1 MADISNPQIAAGT
14 NVSIKDLVG
23 APQYNNMTGIVQSFE
38 SDTGR
43 YNVALHK
50 MKKNLGLK
58 AEKLIVLCSKCA
70 KKEHDTDCGCQRCDF
85 PYCSE
90 TCRDADWD
98 TAHKGKCVPKNISE
112 PPEPVLRADTGDAIF
127 ETSRNYIELAAQAGS
142 DGRYAEQIQL
152 MEAFI
157 TKDDKQP
164 SPFLQLFQRYS
175 ETEDHEKAFS
185 FLEKAVNL
193 FVDPRLAPGSDPQSV
208 AIPVQ
213 PELTELYGMVIRQGQ
228 EFIRE
233 KRVMGR
239 SGNELMPDAKLL
251 YQLVE
256 LSDKIPME
264 DTSVLDR
271 YSRSELYHTL
281 GNVLRKVN
289 DEALRTSAINVLE
302 LADEVVKP
310 IDERNVNAL
319 MLIPEIITYDASIAQ
334 DPTEKDEKLQAAVDR
349 ASEVMNLMVDELDH
363 PLAYQSQILLGTMLY
378 NQVVSQ
384 NKRVAEEDQKR
395 MKEIYD
401 LLGHGYN
408 TALKEGDQH
417 GMHRAQR
424 ILSQF
429 GTSDGP

>member
-1 MADISNPQIAAGT
+1 
-14 NVSIKDLVG
+14 
-23 APQYNNMTGIVQSFE
+23 
-38 SDTGR
+38 
-43 YNVALHK
+43 
-50 MKKNLGLK
+50 
-58 AEKLIVLCSKCA
+58 
-70 KKEHDTDCGCQRCDF
+70 
-85 PYCSE
+85 
-90 TCRDADWD
+90 
-98 TAHKGKCVPKNISE
+98 
-112 PPEPVLRADTGDAIF
+112 
-127 ETSRNYIELAAQAGS
+127 
-142 DGRYAEQIQL
+142 

-239 SGNELMPDAKLL
+239 SGDELMPDAKLL

-256 LSDKIPME
+256 LGDKIPME

-271 YSRSELYHTL
+271 YGRSELYHTL

-289 DEALRTSAINVLE
+289 DEALRTSAIHVLE